1 MSARMRNH
9 IESLKPLRLFVL
21 ANEPTSKRLEAFLG
35 IQSAAAKG
43 WKLQENRPVNDN
55 PILFHHPSLTL
66 RFLSSLR
73 TAPDSHA
80 GSALGS
86 VSFSPLSWML
96 PPWMRRRTSPP
107 DSV

>member
-9 IESLKPLRLFVL
+9 IESLKPLRLFIL
-21 ANEPTSKRLEAFLG
+21 ANEPTSKRLEASLR

-43 WKLQENRPVNDN
+43 GTLQENRPVNDN
-55 PILFHHPSLTL
+55 PIFFHHPSLTL
-66 RFLSSLR
+66 RFLSSFR
-73 TAPDSHA
+73 TAPAPQA

-96 PPWMRRRTSPP
+96 PP
-107 DSV
+107 